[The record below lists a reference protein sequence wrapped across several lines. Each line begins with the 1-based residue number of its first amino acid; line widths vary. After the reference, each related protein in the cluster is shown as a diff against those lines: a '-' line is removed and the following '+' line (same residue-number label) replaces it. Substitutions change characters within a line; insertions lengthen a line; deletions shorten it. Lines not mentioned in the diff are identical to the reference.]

1 MNLVQGNEDKK
12 LIPKGWKRNRSIITG
27 SKVQFKK
34 VKQLIDGGGDLNL
47 SSFSLSRGE
56 EYKAI
61 RRTQTVRK
69 VVNSQT
75 RQDNAAESMRGIT
88 ITPYGLGLVRYSWVK
103 TPDIA
108 LLRTELNLRSV
119 NFVPTLNITGLRDL
133 IKKDENN
140 RHDPTGKSFKPV
152 DISMYAHVLVS

>member
-1 MNLVQGNEDKK
+1 
-12 LIPKGWKRNRSIITG
+12 
-27 SKVQFKK
+27 
-34 VKQLIDGGGDLNL
+34 
-47 SSFSLSRGE
+47 
-56 EYKAI
+56 
-61 RRTQTVRK
+61 
-69 VVNSQT
+69 
-75 RQDNAAESMRGIT
+75 MRGIT
-88 ITPYGLGLVRYSWVK
+88 ITPYGKGLVRYTWVK

-119 NFVPTLNITGLRDL
+119 NFEPTLNITGLRDL